1 MALTLEQQ
9 EQNKKRNAEIYIR
22 YCNIAEQQPLAY
34 PNTIFNELAK
44 EFALS
49 PQMISLIVRNAQK
62 EQQQ

>member
-9 EQNKKRNAEIYIR
+9 EQIKKRNAEIYAR
-22 YCNIAEQQPLAY
+22 FCQLSEQQPLAY
-34 PNTIFNELAK
+34 DYTIFSALSD

-49 PQMISLIVRNAQK
+49 PQMISLIVRTAQK